1 MNERRLESRFLC
13 ADLVRVNWLTGHGLD
28 EGRESRTVE
37 AVLEDICET
46 GLCIQVDEMIPV
58 GSPVVITVTLASG
71 ETQFCGNILYCLY
84 RDFGYFAGIRL
95 LDETKWSSGKFVPQ
109 HLTDLRAFVDD
120 SAEDFVM

>member
-1 MNERRLESRFLC
+1 MNERRLDSRFLC

-28 EGRESRTVE
+28 GRRESRTVD

-46 GLCIQVDEMIPV
+46 GACIQVDEMIPV
-58 GSPVVITVTLASG
+58 GSPVVITATISSG

-95 LDETKWSSGKFVPQ
+95 LDETKWSSQKFVPL
-109 HLTDLRAFVDD
+109 HLTDLGAFVEDT
-120 SAEDFVM
+120 AEDLAM